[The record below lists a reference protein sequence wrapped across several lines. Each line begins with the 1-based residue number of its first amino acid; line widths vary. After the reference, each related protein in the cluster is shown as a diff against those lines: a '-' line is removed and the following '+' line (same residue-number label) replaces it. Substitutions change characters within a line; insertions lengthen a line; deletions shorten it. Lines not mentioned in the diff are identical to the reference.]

1 MSSQTTSSD
10 GILQPTNKI
19 VIQSSDDTE
28 NEADEIDLD
37 EPRETKS
44 RGSAKVY
51 IPHALYKN
59 RETVD
64 EILKTRVVN
73 RLIFNQC

>member
-37 EPRETKS
+37 EPRETF
-44 RGSAKVY
+44 AD
-51 IPHALYKN
+51 
-59 RETVD
+59 REN
-64 EILKTRVVN
+64 ILR
-73 RLIFNQC
+73 